1 MSEAKPKK
9 YLDRRQLL
17 QRYPYSYPCLWGKMR
32 RGEFPLPRVLG
43 GKNIWAED
51 ELDAYDAALPRP
63 EYKGDGK

>member
-1 MSEAKPKK
+1 
-9 YLDRRQLL
+9 
-17 QRYPYSYPCLWGKMR
+17 MR